1 MEFNELK
8 QRQKQLMLK
17 RAKQTWLDNLPYYN
31 DKAQAC
37 LMKMRKFNYKILAY
51 WFNVLQY
58 DYDDLDDA
66 FDSLIEDIADEIV
79 TYRNQEYLIMHYEG
93 E

>member
-1 MEFNELK
+1 MEFNDLK

-17 RAKQTWLDNLPYYN
+17 RAKQTWNDNLHYYN

-37 LMKMRKFNYKILAY
+37 LMKMKKFNYRILEH
-51 WFNVLQY
+51 WFNILQY
-58 DYDDLDDA
+58 DYDEIE
-66 FDSLIEDIADEIV
+66 FDFTIEDIADEIV
-79 TYRNQEYLIMHYEG
+79 TYRNREYLIMHYEG